1 MEKIPKYE
9 RLMNLVSCLLKSR
22 VPVPWSRIRGT
33 VVGYDDDAAP
43 ETIRRRFERDKDELR
58 AMGIPVR
65 FAPSSVAPSLPARI
79 SSGVVSEDTGCGRE
93 KPRKAGPSSVAPSL
107 PARISSGVVSED
119 TGRGREKPRKAGPSL
134 LISEFQEEGYTIARD
149 ECFLPPL
156 DITPQEALA
165 LSCLSGV
172 GGGVARDAL
181 LDGVRSALI
190 KLRSSA
196 PAAFAE
202 SAEESLLLDTGLAP
216 LGKTE
221 QNLRELRSAVL
232 ERKTVEF
239 NYRSLEDGSPRT
251 RTVDPYG
258 MALFEGR
265 WYLVGRSHER
275 RALRV
280 WNMERITGNVK
291 RLNRK
296 SSGADFEPP
305 EDFRVEDYVGVPGWL
320 LYRGRERVGARIWF
334 HSDIAWMIAESAA
347 AAGDARREK
356 FTPDKD
362 GSGVLEVKMAD
373 PRALVQWT
381 LKFKD
386 KAEILSPPE
395 LRDLAKR
402 ILTEMWESG

>member
-1 MEKIPKYE
+1 MIFCAMEKIPKYE
-9 RLMNLVSCLLKSR
+9 RLMNLVSYLLKSR

-65 FAPSSVAPSLPARI
+65 FASPSAALSLPARI
-79 SSGVVSEDTGCGRE
+79 SSGVVSEDAGRGR
-93 KPRKAGPSSVAPSL
+93 KRLRKAGPP
-107 PARISSGVVSED
+107 
-119 TGRGREKPRKAGPSL
+119 L
-134 LISEFQEEGYTIARD
+134 LTSEFQEEGYTIARD

-202 SAEESLLLDTGLAP
+202 SAEESLLLDTGLAAP
-216 LGKTE
+216 GKTE
-221 QNLRELRSAVL
+221 QGLRELRSAVL
-232 ERKTVEF
+232 ERKTVKF

-362 GSGVLEVKMAD
+362 GSGVLEIKMAD
-373 PRALVQWT
+373 PRALVGWT